1 MKRSKTIVAVTMIMM
16 LSLLITG
23 CGCSLFGKKVSKE
36 DAAIMVGMWDLSNV
50 TIDGKQTTAKELGIS
65 MSFEFYDDG
74 TTKYT
79 YNGKSEVYD
88 WKKKAVAIIIYVPD
102 KTNSSKK
109 EEHTAIVN
117 GDSMKLDWEIDGKPV
132 EMGFDKTSST
142 VSTDKKGDKPTNDK
156 NTDPTANQNTTNTT
170 NNTTQNNDSADRELL
185 IGKWDIISVSTDGQT
200 YTGGDVSGVVEFRKD
215 GTVVVEGLEEQQNGT
230 WELSDGVVTFIIN
243 EAKGVTTCTA
253 QLEGAI
259 MTVDAVYSVNGSS
272 GTIIMSNMD
281 NDKHMMYE
289 EKHE

>member
-88 WKKKAVAIIIYVPD
+88 WKKKADAIIIYVPD
-102 KTNSSKK
+102 KTDSSKK
-109 EEHTAIVN
+109 EERTAIVN

-132 EMGFDKTSST
+132 EIRIKT
-142 VSTDKKGDKPTNDK
+142 VPT
-156 NTDPTANQNTTNTT
+156 
-170 NNTTQNNDSADRELL
+170 ELCL
-185 IGKWDIISVSTDGQT
+185 SV
-200 YTGGDVSGVVEFRKD
+200 R
-215 GTVVVEGLEEQQNGT
+215 GT
-230 WELSDGVVTFIIN
+230 
-243 EAKGVTTCTA
+243 
-253 QLEGAI
+253 
-259 MTVDAVYSVNGSS
+259 
-272 GTIIMSNMD
+272 
-281 NDKHMMYE
+281 
-289 EKHE
+289 

>member
-88 WKKKAVAIIIYVPD
+88 WKKKADAIIIYVPD
-102 KTNSSKK
+102 KTDSSKK

-142 VSTDKKGDKPTNDK
+142 VSNDKKSDKPTAGK
-156 NTDPTANQNTTNTT
+156 NTDPTVNQNTTNTT
-170 NNTTQNNDSADRELL
+170 NNTTQNKDSADRALL
-185 IGKWDIISVSTDGQT
+185 IGTWNVISISTGEET
-200 YTGGDVSGVVEFRKD
+200 YSGDDVYASFEFKED
-215 GTVVVEGLEEQQNGT
+215 GTVIVHGQEDWSGI
-230 WELSDGVVTFIIN
+230 WELSNGNVSLVIN
-243 EAKGVTTCTA
+243 YPNGTMTLSGT
-253 QLEGAI
+253 LEGTI
-259 MTVDAVYSVNGSS
+259 LTLDGTDSYDGSS
-272 GTIIMSNMD
+272 GTIIMS
-281 NDKHMMYE
+281 KQ
-289 EKHE
+289 

>member
-88 WKKKAVAIIIYVPD
+88 WKKKADAIIIYVPD
-102 KTNSSKK
+102 KTDSSKK
-109 EEHTAIVN
+109 EERTAIVN
-117 GDSMKLDWEIDGKPV
+117 GDS
-132 EMGFDKTSST
+132 
-142 VSTDKKGDKPTNDK
+142 
-156 NTDPTANQNTTNTT
+156 TNTT
-170 NNTTQNNDSADRELL
+170 NNTTQNKDSADRALL
-185 IGKWDIISVSTDGQT
+185 IGTWNVISFS
-200 YTGGDVSGVVEFRKD
+200 TGGKTYSGDDIYGYASFEFKED
-215 GTVVVEGLEEQQNGT
+215 GTVIMHGQEDLSGI
-230 WELSDGVVTFIIN
+230 WELSNGNVSLVIN
-243 EAKGVTTCTA
+243 YPNGTMTLSGT
-253 QLEGAI
+253 LEGTI
-259 MTVDAVYSVNGSS
+259 LTIDGTDSYDGSS
-272 GTIIMSNMD
+272 GTIIMS
-281 NDKHMMYE
+281 KQ
-289 EKHE
+289 

>member
-79 YNGKSEVYD
+79 YNGKSEVFD
-88 WKKKAVAIIIYVPD
+88 WKKKADAIIIYVPD
-102 KTNSSKK
+102 KTDSSKK
-109 EEHTAIVN
+109 EERTAIVN

-142 VSTDKKGDKPTNDK
+142 VSNDKKSDKPSNNK
-156 NTDPTANQNTTNTT
+156 NTDPTANPNTTNTTNTT
-170 NNTTQNNDSADRELL
+170 NNTTQNKDSADRALL
-185 IGKWDIISVSTDGQT
+185 IGTWKLISIS
-200 YTGGDVSGVVEFRKD
+200 TGGETYSGDGVISSFEFKED
-215 GTVVVEGLEEQQNGT
+215 GTLIDHGKVDWPGIRELSNGNVSLVINYANGT
-230 WELSDGVVTFIIN
+230 MTFS
-243 EAKGVTTCTA
+243 GT
-253 QLEGAI
+253 LEGTI
-259 MTVDAVYSVNGSS
+259 LTMDGTDSYDGSAA
-272 GTIIMSNMD
+272 TIIMS
-281 NDKHMMYE
+281 KQ
-289 EKHE
+289 

>member
-88 WKKKAVAIIIYVPD
+88 WKKKADAIIIYVPD
-102 KTNSSKK
+102 KTDSSKK
-109 EEHTAIVN
+109 EERTAIVN

-142 VSTDKKGDKPTNDK
+142 VSNDKKSDKPTAGK

-170 NNTTQNNDSADRELL
+170 NNTTQNKDSADRALL
-185 IGKWDIISVSTDGQT
+185 IGTWNVISFS
-200 YTGGDVSGVVEFRKD
+200 TGGKTYSGDDIYGYASFEFKED
-215 GTVVVEGLEEQQNGT
+215 GTVIMHGQEDLSGI
-230 WELSDGVVTFIIN
+230 WELSNGNVSLVIN
-243 EAKGVTTCTA
+243 YPNGTMTLSGT
-253 QLEGAI
+253 LEGTMLTI
-259 MTVDAVYSVNGSS
+259 DGTDSYDGSS
-272 GTIIMSNMD
+272 GTIIMS
-281 NDKHMMYE
+281 KQ
-289 EKHE
+289 

>member
-88 WKKKAVAIIIYVPD
+88 WKKKADAIIIYVPD
-102 KTNSSKK
+102 KTDSSKK
-109 EEHTAIVN
+109 EERTAIVN

-132 EMGFDKTSST
+132 EMGFDKTS
-142 VSTDKKGDKPTNDK
+142 
-156 NTDPTANQNTTNTT
+156 TTNTT
-170 NNTTQNNDSADRELL
+170 NNTTQNKDSADRALL
-185 IGKWDIISVSTDGQT
+185 IGTWNVISFS
-200 YTGGDVSGVVEFRKD
+200 TGGKTYSGDDIYGYASFEFKED
-215 GTVVVEGLEEQQNGT
+215 GTVIMHGQEDLSGI
-230 WELSDGVVTFIIN
+230 WELSNGNVSLAIN
-243 EAKGVTTCTA
+243 YANGTMTLSGP
-253 QLEGAI
+253 LEGTMLTI
-259 MTVDAVYSVNGSS
+259 DGTDSYDGSA
-272 GTIIMSNMD
+272 GTIIMSII
-281 NDKHMMYE
+281 K
-289 EKHE
+289 